1 MDDPGSGSESRTL
14 PIGPGTQ
21 IGRYRVVG
29 TIGRGG
35 MGSVFEVEDAEG
47 NRFALK
53 SPLADVAGRD
63 DVTRRF
69 AREANALRLLE
80 HPNLVA
86 AADVFVENGMLN
98 LVMEKVEGPT
108 LGQQLRGGALAP
120 RHALVIARQLLD
132 GIGHAHS
139 HGIVHRDL
147 KPDNVILVP
156 MGGWDRV
163 KVIDFGLVKLMGD
176 AAAAFGAG
184 ALTSTGLVFGTPAYM
199 APEQALG
206 QLVDGRADV
215 YAAGVI
221 LFEMLVGRMPFVDP
235 DPMVLMRLHARTPP
249 PRLDEVAGGE
259 PWCTP
264 QLVAVIEGA
273 LIKNPNERFA
283 SAAVMIAALDDA
295 FQSINHVA

>member
-1 MDDPGSGSESRTL
+1 MMTPSLEPGFR
-14 PIGPGTQ
+14 
-21 IGRYRVVG
+21 IGRYRVIG

-35 MGSVFEVEDAEG
+35 MGGVFEVEDDAG
-47 NRFALK
+47 TRFALK
-53 SPLADVAGRD
+53 SPLTDVAGSS

-86 AADVFVENGMLN
+86 AVDVFAEQGMLF

-108 LGQQLRGGALAP
+108 LGQHLRHGALAP
-120 RHALVIARQLLD
+120 RHALVIARQILS
-132 GIGHAHS
+132 GIAHAHAQ
-139 HGIVHRDL
+139 GIVHRDL
-147 KPDNVILVP
+147 KPENVILVP

-163 KVIDFGLVKLMGD
+163 KIIDFGLVKLVGD

-206 QLVDGRADV
+206 RVVDGRADV
-215 YAAGVI
+215 YATGVI
-221 LFEMLVGRMPFVDP
+221 LFEMLAGRMPFVDP
-235 DPMVLMRLHARTPP
+235 DPLVLMQMHAKRPP
-249 PRLDEVAGGE
+249 PRLDQVAPGA

-264 QLVAVIEGA
+264 QLVALVEGA
-273 LIKNPNERFA
+273 LIKDPEQRFP
-283 SAAVMIAALDDA
+283 SAAVMVSALDDA
-295 FQSINHVA
+295 FQSIDHIA

>member
-1 MDDPGSGSESRTL
+1 MMAAVE
-14 PIGPGTQ
+14 PGTR

-35 MGSVFEVEDAEG
+35 MGGVLEVEDDAG
-47 NRFALK
+47 ARFALK
-53 SPLADVAGRD
+53 TPLTDVAGST

-86 AADVFVENGMLN
+86 AVDVFVEAGMLM
-98 LVMEKVEGPT
+98 LVMEKVEGQT
-108 LGQQLRGGALAP
+108 LGQRLRANGAFAP
-120 RHALVIARQLLD
+120 RHALVLARQILA
-132 GIGHAHS
+132 GVGHAHAQ
-139 HGIVHRDL
+139 GIVHRDL

-156 MGGWDRV
+156 RGGWDQV
-163 KVIDFGLVKLMGD
+163 KIIDFGLVKLVGD

-206 QLVDGRADV
+206 RLVDGRADV
-215 YAAGVI
+215 YAVGVM
-221 LFEMLVGRMPFVDP
+221 LFEMLAGAMPFNDP
-235 DPMVLMRLHARTPP
+235 DPQVMMRLHAKIAP
-249 PRLDEVAGGE
+249 PRLDEVTRGA

-264 QLVAVIEGA
+264 QIVGLVEGA
-273 LIKNPNERFA
+273 LIKNPAERFA
-283 SAAVMIAALDDA
+283 SADVMIAALDDA
-295 FQSINHVA
+295 FSSIDHIA

>member
-1 MDDPGSGSESRTL
+1 VMAAVQ
-14 PIGPGTQ
+14 PGTR

-35 MGSVFEVEDAEG
+35 MGGVLDVEDETGA
-47 NRFALK
+47 RFALK
-53 SPLADVAGRD
+53 TPLTDVKGST

-86 AADVFVENGMLN
+86 AVDVFVEAGILM
-98 LVMEKVEGPT
+98 LVMEKAEGQT
-108 LGQQLRGGALAP
+108 LGQRLRSGGALAP
-120 RHALVIARQLLD
+120 RHALVLARQILA
-132 GIGHAHS
+132 GVGHAHAQ
-139 HGIVHRDL
+139 GIVHRDL

-163 KVIDFGLVKLMGD
+163 KIIDFGLVKLVGD

-206 QLVDGRADV
+206 RLVDGRADV
-215 YAAGVI
+215 YAVGVM
-221 LFEMLVGRMPFVDP
+221 LFEMLIGAMPFNDP
-235 DPMVLMRLHARTPP
+235 DPQVMMRLHAKVAP
-249 PRLDEVAGGE
+249 PRLDEIARGA

-264 QLVAVIEGA
+264 QIIALVEGA
-273 LIKNPNERFA
+273 LIKNPAERFA
-283 SAAVMIAALDDA
+283 SAEMMIAALDDA
-295 FQSINHVA
+295 FSSIDHIA